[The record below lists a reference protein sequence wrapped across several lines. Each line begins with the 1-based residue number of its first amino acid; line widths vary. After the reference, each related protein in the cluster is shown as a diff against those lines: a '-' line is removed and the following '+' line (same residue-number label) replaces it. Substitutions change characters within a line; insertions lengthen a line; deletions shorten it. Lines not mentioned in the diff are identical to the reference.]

1 VRGDLDV
8 WLYGTRVAR
17 LRASDPARPALEF
30 TPEARDRW
38 GLNSAVVSGLLPL
51 ARTTPAPPRVRVWLD
66 GLLPEGRARSRLA
79 DLAGVDPDDPVA
91 FLRAY
96 GRDTTGALVLVPA
109 GTSPSSEDTRPPHLT
124 DDEIGALLGEAA
136 RDGAADQITSITG
149 LEAKIALTRT
159 SSGWARPA
167 GGRPSTH
174 IVKLGRPA
182 RSTAHDLID
191 TEHAALE
198 LARRAGLGT
207 VQSDLHTFGSRRA
220 IVVRRYDRLERPD
233 GTVDRLHQEDAAQ
246 LLGLDTRD
254 PDRKFQRGR
263 ALPSLR
269 EIATRLLVLGVDPRS
284 LLALTTFNLA
294 IGNVDAHAKNI
305 SVLHRADGTH
315 ALAPAYD
322 VAFHTHHTGARVP
335 FAMDVA
341 GARDMATIDADALVA
356 EGRSWSL
363 SAAQCERTVSTTLAS
378 LAAAVD
384 DIDRAAHPGVGV
396 DAWSTV
402 GARIDRLRAGAPAV
416 DSLRPA
422 TRVVP
427 VRSPRGTPRGG
438 RFTSAG

>member
-1 VRGDLDV
+1 MSGDLDV
-8 WLYGTRVAR
+8 WLYGTPVAR
-17 LRASDPARPALEF
+17 LGAIDPARPRLTF
-30 TPEARDRW
+30 TPEALSRW

-51 ARTTPAPPRVRVWLD
+51 ARTAPAPARVRVWLD
-66 GLLPEGRARSRLA
+66 GLLPEGRARSRQA

-96 GRDTTGALVLVPA
+96 GRDTTGALVLVEA
-109 GTSPSSEDTRPPHLT
+109 GTSPASDDAPARDLT

-159 SSGWARPA
+159 ATGWARPA

-182 RSTAHDLID
+182 GSTAHDLID
-191 TEHAALE
+191 TEHAALA
-198 LARRAGLGT
+198 LARRTGLGT
-207 VQSDLHTFGSRRA
+207 VESELRTFGGRRA
-220 IVVRRYDRLERPD
+220 IVVRRYDRLP
-233 GTVDRLHQEDAAQ
+233 GAAGSVDRLHQEDAAQ

-269 EIATRLLVLGVDPRS
+269 EIAARLLVLGIDPRS

-322 VAFHTHHTGARVP
+322 VAFHTHHTGSRVP
-335 FAMDVA
+335 FAMDVR
-341 GARDMATIDADALVA
+341 GQRDVDAIDAEALVA

-363 SAAQCERTVSTTLAS
+363 SGTQAARTVSETLGR
-378 LAAAVD
+378 LDAALDALD
-384 DIDRAAHPGVGV
+384 PAAHAGVGA

-402 GARIDRLRAGAPAV
+402 RDRVARLRAGSPVA
-416 DSLRPA
+416 DRP
-422 TRVVP
+422 RRP
-427 VRSPRGTPRGG
+427 PRAAAARGPPG
-438 RFTSAG
+438 VGLFNI